1 MNFDVQD
8 KIALV
13 TGANRGIG
21 KSIVE
26 SLFAHGAAKVYA
38 AVRNLESLSELT
50 SKYGDKLIPVQVD
63 VAKAESIAKLAETAQ
78 DVQLLVNNAGIL
90 RSADPLSDHVE
101 ESFRQELEVNTFG
114 LIRMAKAFAPI
125 LEKNSP
131 SALVQLNSVAS
142 IKNFTDFTTYSASKA
157 ATYSITQGLRDV
169 LKPKGVTVLSVHP
182 GPIATDMADDA
193 GFREIAEPASVVS
206 EAIVSALKAGDFHVF
221 PDTTARDIQG
231 VYQSFATNVIEAE
244 AAES

>member
-38 AVRNLESLSELT
+38 AVRNTDSLSELV
-50 SKYGDKLIPVQVD
+50 SKYGNKLAPVYVD
-63 VAKAESIAKLAETAQ
+63 ITKVETITKLAETAQ

-90 RSADPLSDHVE
+90 RSANPLSDHVE
-101 ESFRQELEVNTFG
+101 ESLNQELAVNTYG
-114 LIRMAKAFAPI
+114 LIRVARAFAPI

-169 LKPKGVTVLSVHP
+169 LKPKGVSVLSVHP

-193 GFREIAEPASVVS
+193 GFREVAEPASVVS

-221 PDTTARDIQG
+221 PDSVARDIQG

-244 AAES
+244 AVDN